1 MKDKTYEKRFS
12 EHYVFWVLC
21 GVVILAIHTFVYS
34 RITADFGTG
43 LPSLLWL
50 CLSVFMIGLPF
61 LSRRTRA
68 IRSGKQR
75 RWTDRISGV
84 WIIFVLVSVII
95 IMILDAIRYFTGIA
109 LPEGKY
115 LIFSFCT
122 SGIIVMLGIKQAN
135 TVQTTVMSVPTS
147 KLPEWCDH
155 LRIVQLTDLHLGPF
169 TGVALL
175 AQIFRRVREA
185 EPDIVV
191 VTGDLA
197 DGKLEGRKREAAML
211 RRIKPRFGVYAVT
224 GNHDYYDN
232 IDEAVAF
239 MKKAGMRVL
248 RSEAVEAGGIIIAGA
263 DDKDHM
269 IKEQWNLSRS
279 ESLVLSLERQQKKK
293 FLLLLRHR
301 PIIETGTIGHF
312 DLQLSGHTHGGQL
325 FPLFSSRHKIAGRPR
340 GLKKLKYGGL
350 LYVSNGAG
358 FVGPPVRFLAPP
370 EIAVFDLVK
379 ECGSSLNKPYT
390 LKNNNRRIRRR
401 SSLMRRLFYIPF
413 FLYPGQKIKLA
424 YCTFIQ
430 YGKSKEKLLSEHAAQ

>member
-12 EHYVFWVLC
+12 EHYIFWVLC
-21 GVVILAIHTFVYS
+21 GFVIFAVHAFIYY
-34 RITADFGTG
+34 RIASVFGPG
-43 LPSLLWL
+43 LQSLLWL

-75 RWTDRISGV
+75 RWTDRISSV
-84 WIIFVLVSVII
+84 WIIFVFLSSAIVPVIDAAAYFSAI
-95 IMILDAIRYFTGIA
+95 SLPAGKDIML
-109 LPEGKY
+109 
-115 LIFSFCT
+115 SFFI
-122 SGIIVMLGIKQAN
+122 SGVMVLLGVKQAN
-135 TVQTTVMSVPTS
+135 TVQTTVMTVPTS
-147 KLPEWCDH
+147 KLPEGRDH

-169 TGVALL
+169 TGLSLL

-197 DGKLEGRKREAAML
+197 DGKLDGRNREAAML
-211 RRIKPRFGVYAVT
+211 RRIKPKFGVYAVT
-224 GNHDYYDN
+224 GNHDYYDS

-239 MKKAGMRVL
+239 MKRAGMKVL

-263 DDKDHM
+263 DDRDHLV
-269 IKEQWNLSRS
+269 KGQWNLTRS
-279 ESLVLSLERQQKKK
+279 ESLVLSLERRQKDK

-301 PIIETGTIGHF
+301 PIVEAGTRGHF

-340 GLKKLKYGGL
+340 GLKKLKCGGL

-358 FVGPPVRFLAPP
+358 FVGPPLRFMAPP
-370 EIAVFDLVK
+370 EIAVFDIVK
-379 ECGSSLNKPYT
+379 ENAVMNKPYT
-390 LKNNNRRIRRR
+390 LKHRITKTKGKR
-401 SSLMRRLFYIPF
+401 LWAYRLFHLRIF
-413 FLYPGQKIKLA
+413 
-424 YCTFIQ
+424 
-430 YGKSKEKLLSEHAAQ
+430 AA